1 MKNLKIFDLKNNPLE
16 CNEDFKGLMKFL
28 GLRKVSDQQKLTK
41 TQTDKKKFFKI
52 SLGHGK
58 THGQFDDVKAPTVF
72 EDMSPA
78 AEWNELAR
86 KICKRN
92 DEYKIDNQEVLDE
105 LEEEDEDYDEGDDD
119 EDDDENDS
127 DEDTEMVPPVVKV
140 STTKK
145 PIPSTKAPKEKST
158 AKPKLTTSVP
168 PSIVDSDNENDESE
182 ADDDYDSDEE
192 RDYDEEVEDE
202 SIATEKPD
210 QTEKTKN
217 VLLNTIKVIQDFDNR
232 IFGESSEFSSSGSS
246 SFQLR
251 SVLGGEDEDVTVEVA
266 ASNYRFLW
274 PIIIVMLSIV
284 VVLLVIM
291 NVIAICMRRRGE
303 RYRQALLQSKNSIIY
318 QKLSEEIAPQTPKV
332 HRYVIVGEKAVPQT
346 PKAHR
351 YTPIEQV

>member
-1 MKNLKIFDLKNNPLE
+1 VQRRLQRFDEVLGIEKGEKAINSRHKIF
-16 CNEDFKGLMKFL
+16 
-28 GLRKVSDQQKLTK
+28 KLTK
-41 TQTDKKKFFKI
+41 SFSSKI
-52 SLGHGK
+52 SLGNSR
-58 THGQFDDVKAPTVF
+58 THAQFDDIKTPAVF

-78 AEWNELAR
+78 AEWNELAK

-105 LEEEDEDYDEGDDD
+105 LEEEDEDYDDGEDE

-127 DEDTEMVPPVVKV
+127 DEDTEMVPPKVKV
-140 STTKK
+140 PTTKK
-145 PIPSTKAPKEKST
+145 PIPSTKAPKEKTT
-158 AKPKLTTSVP
+158 AKPKATTSVP
-168 PSIVDSDNENDESE
+168 PSVVDSDNENDESE
-182 ADDDYDSDEE
+182 ADDDYDSNEE

-202 SIATEKPD
+202 SITTEKPD
-210 QTEKTKN
+210 QSKTKN

-232 IFGESSEFSSSGSS
+232 IFGESNGFS
-246 SFQLR
+246 R
-251 SVLGGEDEDVTVEVA
+251 SAQNLIEPSNILGGEDENVTVEVA
-266 ASNYRFLW
+266 GSDYRFLW

-332 HRYVIVGEKAVPQT
+332 HRYIIIGEKAVPQT

>member
-1 MKNLKIFDLKNNPLE
+1 MKNLKVFDLKNNPLE
-16 CNEDFKGLMKFL
+16 CNDDFRFLMKFL
-28 GLRKVSDQQKLTK
+28 GLRKVREENIFTK
-41 TQTDKKKFFKI
+41 FTPKTDETFSPKI

-58 THGQFDDVKAPTVF
+58 VHAQFDDIKSPTIF

-78 AEWNELAR
+78 AEWSELAR

-105 LEEEDEDYDEGDDD
+105 LEEEDEDYDDGVEGDDD
-119 EDDDENDS
+119 DEES
-127 DEDTEMVPPVVKV
+127 DEDTEMVPPKVK
-140 STTKK
+140 TTKK
-145 PIPSTKAPKEKST
+145 PISSTKAPKEKST

-168 PSIVDSDNENDESE
+168 PAIVDSDNENDESE

-210 QTEKTKN
+210 QSKSKN

-232 IFGESSEFSSSGSS
+232 IFGESNEFPSSSPN
-246 SFQLR
+246 LIATLN
-251 SVLGGEDEDVTVEVA
+251 VLGGEDEDVTVEVA
-266 ASNYRFLW
+266 GSNYRFLW

-291 NVIAICMRRRGE
+291 NVVAICMRRRGE

-332 HRYVIVGEKAVPQT
+332 HRYTIVGEKAMPQA